1 MQLLLYTNFLY
12 FSYSPVMNARPIS
25 LGILYPKYKWYALY
39 SWGCPLIVSIVT
51 IIIQNLDEE
60 KNPYIVRPKL
70 GETTC
75 FFPSNEAKLY
85 YFHIING
92 PILVNIP
99 LKNLSYL
106 F

>member
-1 MQLLLYTNFLY
+1 
-12 FSYSPVMNARPIS
+12 MNARPIS

-39 SWGCPLIVSIVT
+39 SWGCPLIVTIVT
-51 IIIQNLDEE
+51 IIMQNLDENYVE
-60 KNPYIVRPKL
+60 KINRNATYWSTTWTPKL

-92 PILVNIP
+92 PILVSLCSFENKLGLI
-99 LKNLSYL
+99 LCFS
-106 F
+106 

>member
-1 MQLLLYTNFLY
+1 MLFCEFGLYL
-12 FSYSPVMNARPIS
+12 SYSAVVVSKPRS

-39 SWGCPLIVSIVT
+39 SWGCPLIVTIVT
-51 IIIQNLDEE
+51 IIMQNLDEE
-60 KNPYIVRPKL
+60 YVKQININTTYIVTPKL

-99 LKNLSYL
+99 
-106 F
+106 